1 MITSNTSPRGCIASR
16 NFVEAM
22 SKELGQALLDSDEKN
37 KLNVILLMLREERKK
52 KLVEKGK
59 IRTLFDLGMKKGS
72 L

>member
-1 MITSNTSPRGCIASR
+1 
-16 NFVEAM
+16 M
-22 SKELGQALLDSDEKN
+22 SKELGQALLDSDAKN

>member
-1 MITSNTSPRGCIASR
+1 MITSNTSPRGCFASR

-22 SKELGQALLDSDEKN
+22 SKELLDSDAKN

-59 IRTLFDLGMKKGS
+59 IRTLFDLGIKKGS